1 MSPILVPQTIFSV
14 FVVLI
19 GALISCAC
27 ALAYFR
33 HVRMER
39 PAVGTF
45 NGRDIGFL
53 SVFII
58 ALPLLYLVLPGWALT
73 GFLIVTFLASLS
85 IGYRNLLAPTALWLI
100 IGLLIGTNIWLA
112 ETQLGTVG
120 GWQLYWGL
128 TSVIVLFG
136 VVAVVNLYIQGGMR
150 LKHVAVLAFGLAF
163 YDAFFSMV
171 IPLTPKLADAF
182 QGKPLDP
189 SIGMRTALLSSN
201 IGIGDLLVYGLFT
214 VAAFKAY
221 GWIGARVS
229 FFIVT
234 VFGALLPATAPL
246 LLSIV
251 IRGGINVV
259 TPAQML
265 FGPAAL
271 LAYLWLRRRG
281 RERTMAEYLASS
293 DPGRPVTTRP
303 SGRPGSS
310 PTPPIPPPPPS
321 GSAVP
326 DGTTPARP
334 ATREPSPAAVPA
346 PRPDL
351 PVPVSRSVSFRRLR
365 HSAPG

>member
-14 FVVLI
+14 FVVLV
-19 GALISCAC
+19 GALLSCAC

-45 NGRDIGFL
+45 NGRDIVFL

-85 IGYRNLLAPTALWLI
+85 IGYRNLLAPMTLWLV
-100 IGLLIGTNIWLA
+100 IGILIGANIWLA
-112 ETQLGTVG
+112 ETQLGTVR
-120 GWQLYWGL
+120 GWQFYWGL

-171 IPLTPKLADAF
+171 IPLTPQLADEF

-221 GWIGARVS
+221 GWVGARVS
-229 FFIVT
+229 FGIVT
-234 VFGALLPATAPL
+234 IFGALLPATAPL

-259 TPAQML
+259 TPAQMF

-271 LAYLWLRRRG
+271 LAYFWLRRIG

-293 DPGRPVTTRP
+293 DPGRPVKTRP
-303 SGRPGSS
+303 PGRAPSR
-310 PTPPIPPPPPS
+310 PTKPS
-321 GSAVP
+321 GSPAAGGPAPTVP
-326 DGTTPARP
+326 TTPELTPVPAARP
-334 ATREPSPAAVPA
+334 E
-346 PRPDL
+346 L
-351 PVPVSRSVSFRRLR
+351 PVPVSRSVSP
-365 HSAPG
+365 APG

>member
-19 GALISCAC
+19 GAVLSCAC

-45 NGRDIGFL
+45 NGRDIAFL

-85 IGYRNLLAPTALWLI
+85 IGYRNLLAPMTLWLV
-100 IGLLIGTNIWLA
+100 IGVLIGTNIWLA
-112 ETQLGTVG
+112 ETQLGTVR
-120 GWQLYWGL
+120 GWQFYWGL
-128 TSVIVLFG
+128 TSLIVLFG

-150 LKHVAVLAFGLAF
+150 LKHIAVLAFGLAF
-163 YDAFFSMV
+163 YDAFFSMI
-171 IPLTPKLADAF
+171 IPLTPQLADAF

-221 GWIGARVS
+221 GWVGAKVS
-229 FFIVT
+229 FGIVT

-251 IRGGINVV
+251 IRGGFNVV
-259 TPAQML
+259 TPAQMF

-271 LAYLWLRRRG
+271 LAYLWLRHQG

-303 SGRPGSS
+303 TGRPGSTPS
-310 PTPPIPPPPPS
+310 PSS
-321 GSAVP
+321 GSALP
-326 DGTTPARP
+326 DTPARVKPPTPELTPGP
-334 ATREPSPAAVPA
+334 ATRPK
-346 PRPDL
+346 L
-351 PVPVSRSVSFRRLR
+351 PVPVSRSASP
-365 HSAPG
+365 APG

>member
-1 MSPILVPQTIFSV
+1 MSPILVPQTVFSV

-19 GALISCAC
+19 GALLSCAC

-33 HVRMER
+33 HIRMER

-45 NGRDIGFL
+45 NGRDIVFL

-58 ALPLLYLVLPGWALT
+58 ALPMLYLVLPGWALT

-85 IGYRNLLAPTALWLI
+85 IGYRNLLAPTTLWLT
-100 IGLLIGTNIWLA
+100 IGLLIGVNIWLA
-112 ETQLGTVG
+112 ETQLGTVR
-120 GWQLYWGL
+120 GWQIYWGL
-128 TSVIVLFG
+128 TSVIVLLG
-136 VVAVVNLYIQGGMR
+136 VVAVVNLYVQGGMR
-150 LKHVAVLAFGLAF
+150 LKHIAILAFGLAF

-171 IPLTPKLADAF
+171 IPLTPQLADAF

-221 GWIGARVS
+221 GWIGAKVS
-229 FFIVT
+229 FGIVT

-246 LLSIV
+246 VLSIV

-259 TPAQML
+259 TPAQMF

-271 LAYLWLRRRG
+271 VAYLWLRRRG
-281 RERTMAEYLASS
+281 QERTMAEYLASS
-293 DPGRPVTTRP
+293 DPGHPVATRPPTRLQPKPTVPTTPTAPGAPTGPVAPPASTAPVTPEQQP
-303 SGRPGSS
+303 S
-310 PTPPIPPPPPS
+310 PPS
-321 GSAVP
+321 
-326 DGTTPARP
+326 
-334 ATREPSPAAVPA
+334 
-346 PRPDL
+346 PRR
-351 PVPVSRSVSFRRLR
+351 PVPVSRSVT
-365 HSAPG
+365 AAGG